1 MCALALPVVLAEL
14 GWVAMGVADTIM
26 VGPLGPAAIGAVGLG
41 STLFMSLGIFGLG
54 LLLGLDTLVAR
65 AYGARQLAE
74 CRRWLVDGLYLGV
87 VVVVFCD
94 NSLNRIELKQMAL
107 KYPSWGTRFEST
119 DLVKVAEGMGCD
131 GARAEQP
138 AELARL
144 LDGAASVTR
153 PLVIEAHIDPAQYL
167 AQF

>member
-1 MCALALPVVLAEL
+1 MGFALPGAITAKLLNPERTVVCFTGDGGMAMVQSEL
-14 GWVAMGVADTIM
+14 QVAA
-26 VGPLGPAAIGAVGLG
+26 
-41 STLFMSLGIFGLG
+41 SL
-54 LLLGLDTLVAR
+54 R
-65 AYGARQLAE
+65 
-74 CRRWLVDGLYLGV
+74 LGV

-119 DLVKVAEGMGCD
+119 DFVKVAEGMGCD

-144 LDGAASVTR
+144 LAGASALTR
-153 PLVIEAHIDPAQYL
+153 PLVVEAHIDPAQYV